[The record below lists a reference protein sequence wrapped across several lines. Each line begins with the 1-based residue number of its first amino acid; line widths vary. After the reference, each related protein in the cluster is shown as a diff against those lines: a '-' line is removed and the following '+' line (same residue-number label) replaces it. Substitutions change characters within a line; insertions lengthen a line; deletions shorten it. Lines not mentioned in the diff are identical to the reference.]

1 MDAIFKKKVISVS
14 KFWSPAVL
22 RTEPYVP
29 GEQIDS
35 ENLLKL
41 NTNENPYP
49 PSPKVI
55 NAIQAE
61 LTRKLQ
67 RYPSPSVDSL
77 REKIA
82 DLHQLESDQVFVGNG
97 SDEVLG
103 FSFMAFFEPG
113 KKIRF
118 PSISY
123 SFYPVYAKLFDIPYK
138 EVALNR
144 DFSLN
149 VDGLFQSE
157 GGVIFPNPNAP
168 TSIYLELTHIKDI
181 VENNPNRVVIID
193 EAYID
198 FAKTSAV
205 RLIDTYPNLL
215 VVQTM
220 SKSRS
225 LAGLR
230 VGFAMGHPLLI
241 EALNRVK
248 NSFNS
253 YTLDRL
259 AIAGAEAA
267 ITDVK
272 YFNATT
278 KKIVETRGWVTK
290 SLKKIGFTS
299 LPSDANFLF
308 VQHYKIDARTIYTK
322 LKEQNVLVRYFNKPS
337 VDNYV
342 RITIGTDDDMKLLLE
357 KLDLILNAEKTP
369 II

>member
-1 MDAIFKKKVISVS
+1 MDAIFKKRVIRVN
-14 KFWSPAVL
+14 KLWSSAVR
-22 RTEPYVP
+22 RTEPYIP
-29 GEQIDS
+29 GEQLNKED
-35 ENLLKL
+35 LLKL

-55 NAIQAE
+55 EAIQLE
-61 LTRKLQ
+61 LNRKLQ
-67 RYPSPSVDSL
+67 RYPSPSVDGL
-77 REKIA
+77 RTKIA
-82 DLHQLESDQVFVGNG
+82 DFHQLESNQVFVGNG

-123 SFYPVYAKLFDIPYK
+123 SFYPVYAKLFDISYE
-138 EVALNR
+138 EVALKR
-144 DFSLN
+144 DFTLD
-149 VDGLFQSE
+149 VDEFFQSE

-168 TSIYLELTHIKDI
+168 TSIYLELAHIKDI

-198 FAKTSAV
+198 FAKESAV
-205 RLIDTYPNLL
+205 SLINQYENLL
-215 VVQTM
+215 VVQTL

-230 VGFAMGHPLLI
+230 VGFAMGHPMLI

-267 ITDVK
+267 IMDVD
-272 YFNATT
+272 YFTETTT
-278 KKIVETRGWVTK
+278 KIIGTREWVEK
-290 SLKKIGFTS
+290 SLKKIGFCL

-308 VQHYKIDARTIYTK
+308 VEHYKIDAKTIYTK
-322 LKEQNVLVRYFNKPS
+322 LKEQNVLVRHFNKPLI
-337 VDNYV
+337 DNYI
-342 RITIGTDDDMKLLLE
+342 RITIGTDDDMLLLLE
-357 KLDLILNAEKTP
+357 KLAAIVKTEETP
-369 II
+369 IN